1 MLRRLGGAAPAR
13 DLLARGASARTLTA
27 AVRRGDVIRPR
38 HGWYALP
45 SLDVATI
52 TAVRAGGVVS
62 CVTLLDAL
70 GVWVPP
76 RSGPPH
82 IAVPRNAAGRHST
95 RGMVVHWSGEA
106 AALRSMRDSVPGALR
121 NVARCC
127 GVELAV
133 ASADSALR
141 AGVLSDRDLA
151 SLPAAIR
158 RRVDSRGESGGE
170 SVVRQRLRA
179 LGIRFAMQVRIDRV
193 GRVDFVVG
201 DRLVIEVD
209 GYAYHGTREAFE
221 RDRGRDLALVEQGRL
236 VIRVSQ
242 RQVLDEWPRIERAIL
257 AIVRSRRHRWPRV
270 RSEGG
275 SGAPGA

>member
-1 MLRRLGGAAPAR
+1 M
-13 DLLARGASARTLTA
+13 LTA
-27 AVRRGDVIRPR
+27 ALRRGEVLRPR

-45 SLDVATI
+45 SLDAATI
-52 TAVRAGGVVS
+52 AEVRAGGVVS

-76 RSGPPH
+76 RIGPPH
-82 IAVPRNAAGRHST
+82 IAIPRNAAGRHPC
-95 RGMVVHWSGEA
+95 RGAVVHWSGEPA
-106 AALRSMRDSVPGALR
+106 AQTTTRDSVAGALR
-121 NVARCC
+121 NAARCC

-141 AGVLSDRDLA
+141 AGLLSHRDLA
-151 SLPAAIR
+151 SLPAAVR
-158 RRVDSRGESGGE
+158 RRVDPRCESGGE

-179 LGIRFAMQVRIDRV
+179 RGIRFEMQVAIGRV

-201 DRLVIEVD
+201 ERLVIEVD

-221 RDRGRDLALVEQGRL
+221 RDRARDLALVEQGRL

-242 RQVLDEWPRIERAIL
+242 RQVVDEWPRIEHAVL
-257 AIVRSRRHRWPRV
+257 AIVRSGRHRWPRV
-270 RSEGG
+270 RSEGR
-275 SGAPGA
+275 SGASDA